1 MVNFTKEILKIIC
14 VKTQVSISMLT
25 EIRMMVNGKRIAE
38 MVEAKYNFMMEANYK
53 VNLLMIKLTG
63 IWIMKIH
70 LVTFSQIAKKMLV
83 LIVKQ
88 KKRIY

>member
-25 EIRMMVNGKRIAE
+25 EILMMVNGKRIAE
-38 MVEAKYNFMMEANYK
+38 MVEARYNFMMEANYK

-63 IWIMKIH
+63 IWIMKMH
-70 LVTFSQIAKKMLV
+70 LVIFSQIAKKMLV
-83 LIVKQ
+83 LPVKQ